1 MTVPLPDIAALYAAF
16 DTPVVPFDCGA
27 LCAPNN
33 PRGVPFCCDL
43 HWAVP
48 AVFHHEW
55 DYLRAHT
62 DLWREWTPAESG
74 ITPAKAEELIE
85 DTPDHMRLLA
95 CQGAPRCQRG
105 YRALSC
111 RQFPFFPYLTS
122 EMDFIGLAY
131 DERYVA
137 DCWVLQHLDQ
147 VCEAYVRQFVT
158 LYDGLLADWPAE
170 LKSYYLASQEMR
182 EDNEQAGKLITLLHR
197 EGGIV
202 YIDPA
207 SEAIISRD

>member
-1 MTVPLPDIAALYAAF
+1 MTAPLPDIPALYAAF
-16 DTPVVPFDCGA
+16 DAPVVPFDCGA

-48 AVFHHEW
+48 AAFHHEW

-62 DLWREWTPAESG
+62 DLWHEWAPVESG
-74 ITPAKAEELIE
+74 ITPDEAVELQE
-85 DTPDHMRLLA
+85 DTPGHMCLLA
-95 CQGAPRCQRG
+95 CQGAQHCQRG
-105 YRALSC
+105 FRALSC

-131 DERYVA
+131 DERFVA

-147 VCEAYVRQFVT
+147 VSDTYLRQFVA
-158 LYDGLLADWPAE
+158 LYDRLLADWPAE
-170 LKSYYLASQEMR
+170 LTAYYLASQEMR
-182 EDNEQAGKLITLLHR
+182 EDSEETGKPITLLHR

-207 SEAIISRD
+207 TEEIISLD

>member
-1 MTVPLPDIAALYAAF
+1 MNTSLPDIATLYAAF

-55 DYLRAHT
+55 DYLRDHT
-62 DLWREWTPAESG
+62 DLWHEWTPAESG
-74 ITPAKAEELIE
+74 VTPAEAVELYE

-95 CQGAPRCQRG
+95 CQGAPHCQRG
-105 YRALSC
+105 YRSLSC
-111 RQFPFFPYLTS
+111 RQFPFNPYLTS
-122 EMDFIGLAY
+122 EMDFIGLVHE
-131 DERYVA
+131 ERFVA
-137 DCWVLQHLDQ
+137 ECWVLQHLDQ
-147 VCEAYVRQFVT
+147 VSEAYVRQFVD
-158 LYDGLLADWPAE
+158 LFERLLADWPAE
-170 LKSYYLASQEMR
+170 MESYYLASQAKRDSYE
-182 EDNEQAGKLITLLHR
+182 ELGKTITLLHH
-197 EGGIV
+197 EGGIM

-207 SEAIISRD
+207 SEEIISRD